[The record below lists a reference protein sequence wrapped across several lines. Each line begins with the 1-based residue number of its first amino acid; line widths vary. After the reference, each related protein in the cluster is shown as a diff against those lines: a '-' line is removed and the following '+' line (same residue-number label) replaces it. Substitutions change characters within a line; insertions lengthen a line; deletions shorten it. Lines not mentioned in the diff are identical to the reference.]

1 MSIEVK
7 PLTPAFGAEIEGVD
21 LASSSAA
28 DFDEVLKIFSKY
40 GVIFFRDQ
48 NKLSEEA
55 HINLARRFGEIHIH
69 PAARGKGED
78 PSGLLKMKTNKE
90 SKVAAGNRWHSD
102 VSCDEFPPY
111 ASILQLHETPS
122 SGGDT
127 LFASLC
133 AAYDALSSRMKTM
146 LDGLSALHSGEEP
159 FRHLFKFEN
168 HQEGQGWPEN
178 DHPLIREHLPS
189 GRPALFVDREFTK
202 KINELPKDEG
212 KALLD
217 FLFSHTERVDFQCRF
232 QWTPNAIA
240 IWDNR
245 CVLHHALWDYWPEQR
260 SGCRVTTVGEKP
272 VAWRLSDH
280 TGTQKERSSIRLTA

>member
-1 MSIEVK
+1 MEVK
-7 PLTPAFGAEIEGVD
+7 LLTPTFGAEIKGVD

-28 DFDEVLKIFSKY
+28 DFDEVLEIFSEY

-69 PAARGKGED
+69 PAARGKEDD

-133 AAYDALSSRMKTM
+133 AAYDALSSQMKTM

-168 HQEGQGWPEN
+168 HQQGQGWPEN

-245 CVLHHALWDYWPEQR
+245 CVLHHALWDYWPDQR

>member
-7 PLTPAFGAEIEGVD
+7 PLTPTFGAEIKGVD

-28 DFDEVLKIFSKY
+28 DFDEVLEIFSEY

-48 NKLSEEA
+48 SKLSEEA

-178 DHPLIREHLPS
+178 NHPLIREHLLS
-189 GRPALFVDREFTK
+189 GRPTLFVDREFTK

-217 FLFSHTERVDFQCRF
+217 FLFAHTERVDFQCRF

>member
-7 PLTPAFGAEIEGVD
+7 PLTPTFGAEIKGVD

-28 DFDEVLKIFSKY
+28 DFDEVLEIFSEY

-69 PAARGKGED
+69 PAARGRGDD

-272 VAWRLSDH
+272 VAWRLSNH

>member
-28 DFDEVLKIFSKY
+28 DFDEVLEIFSNY
-40 GVIFFRDQ
+40 GVIIFRDQ

-212 KALLD
+212 RALLD
-217 FLFSHTERVDFQCRF
+217 FLFAHTERVDFQCRF

>member
-28 DFDEVLKIFSKY
+28 DFDEVLEIFSKY

-272 VAWRLSDH
+272 AAWRLSDH

>member
-7 PLTPAFGAEIEGVD
+7 PLTPTFGAEIEGVD

-28 DFDEVLKIFSKY
+28 DFDEVLEIFSKY

-90 SKVAAGNRWHSD
+90 SEVAAGNRWHTD

-122 SGGDT
+122 SGGNPI
-127 LFASLC
+127 
-133 AAYDALSSRMKTM
+133 
-146 LDGLSALHSGEEP
+146 EP
-159 FRHLFKFEN
+159 
-168 HQEGQGWPEN
+168 
-178 DHPLIREHLPS
+178 
-189 GRPALFVDREFTK
+189 
-202 KINELPKDEG
+202 
-212 KALLD
+212 
-217 FLFSHTERVDFQCRF
+217 
-232 QWTPNAIA
+232 
-240 IWDNR
+240 
-245 CVLHHALWDYWPEQR
+245 
-260 SGCRVTTVGEKP
+260 
-272 VAWRLSDH
+272 
-280 TGTQKERSSIRLTA
+280 

>member
-7 PLTPAFGAEIEGVD
+7 PLTPTFGAEIKGVD

-28 DFDEVLKIFSKY
+28 GFDEVLEIFSEY

-48 NKLSEEA
+48 SKLSEEA

-217 FLFSHTERVDFQCRF
+217 FLFAHTERVDFQCRF

>member
-28 DFDEVLKIFSKY
+28 DFDEVLEIFSKY

-102 VSCDEFPPY
+102 VSCDELPPY

-133 AAYDALSSRMKTM
+133 AAYDALSSPMKTM

>member
-1 MSIEVK
+1 MSMEIK
-7 PLTPAFGAEIEGVD
+7 PLTPTFGAEIKGVD

-28 DFDEVLKIFSKY
+28 DFDEVLEIFSKY

-168 HQEGQGWPEN
+168 HQEGPGWPEN
-178 DHPLIREHLPS
+178 DHPVIREHLPS

-217 FLFSHTERVDFQCRF
+217 FLFAHTERVDFQCRF

-260 SGCRVTTVGEKP
+260 SGCRLTTVGEKP

>member
-7 PLTPAFGAEIEGVD
+7 PLTPTFGAEIKGVD

-28 DFDEVLKIFSKY
+28 GFDEVLEIFSEY

>member
-7 PLTPAFGAEIEGVD
+7 PLTPTFGAEIEGVD
-21 LASSSAA
+21 LVSSSAA
-28 DFDEVLKIFSKY
+28 DFDEVLEIFSKY

-78 PSGLLKMKTNKE
+78 LSGLLKMKTNKE

-217 FLFSHTERVDFQCRF
+217 FLFAHTERVDFQCRF

>member
-1 MSIEVK
+1 MSIEIK
-7 PLTPAFGAEIEGVD
+7 PLTPTFGAEIKGVD
-21 LASSSAA
+21 LASSSAG
-28 DFDEVLKIFSKY
+28 DFDEVLEIFSKY

-280 TGTQKERSSIRLTA
+280 NGAQKERSSIRLTA

>member
-28 DFDEVLKIFSKY
+28 DFDEVLEIFSKY

-133 AAYDALSSRMKTM
+133 AAYDALSSRMKIM

-217 FLFSHTERVDFQCRF
+217 FLFAHTERVDFQCRF

-280 TGTQKERSSIRLTA
+280 TETQKERSSIRLTA